1 MAVVWQQVKCWT
13 TSDSKVHGS
22 PNAVSSY
29 NFELTQLLFCCRQRA
44 QCWPSERDRHRWR
57 GGVCVL
63 FSTSQKFELSS
74 VWLLFDFTFR
84 NFHAKLTPSRIM
96 TRYCMYG
103 LFIWIWNNG
112 MLLWHQEEALSLGSG
127 FDSWSLRRVQAVQR
141 SAFILLPACTFK
153 LFYFYHV
160 FLVVLC
166 EPNIRLITDT
176 TSVDDTNYQ

>member
-1 MAVVWQQVKCWT
+1 MAVVWKQVTCWT
-13 TSDSKVHGS
+13 PNDSKVHGS

-44 QCWPSERDRHRWR
+44 QSWPSERDRHRWG

-63 FSTSQKFELSS
+63 FSTSHKFDLSS
-74 VWLLFDFTFR
+74 VWLLCDFTFR

-103 LFIWIWNNG
+103 LFIWYET
-112 MLLWHQEEALSLGSG
+112 MACWHQEEALSLGSG

-141 SAFILLPACTFK
+141 SALHSLPACTFTFN

-160 FLVVLC
+160 LLVVLC
-166 EPNIRLITDT
+166 
-176 TSVDDTNYQ
+176 